1 MAIPFTIVTQIP
13 EAQQRLIDKGGAIP
27 AAGRQPHGGF
37 VDHVAGRPGL
47 DRRPPEDKD
56 EENFNPDGS
65 RKNRD
70 ERKPRFKVEL
80 LCRTFVGDNG
90 VRPLSNIV
98 FWESPDIVIE
108 GPSGDPDIATP
119 GQVNTVKVHVWNLGL
134 ADCWGAHVDLY
145 WCNPSVGINPAVA
158 NPIGSKVITLAAGQH
173 IAVSFDW
180 TPVLVNQGHEC
191 LVAQVYDPISDP
203 VVAPFNPVQDR
214 HIGQRNISVVELPA
228 GQTMNF
234 DFFSQNLAL
243 TQAAT
248 QLELQKLEGAALATL
263 ASALGRDVWT
273 AAGGGEVDMSR
284 PETIAERPH
293 PQSHALATGT
303 FRETLQNLPPTS
315 EARRVM
321 GVLQSS
327 VAPRKPRRDAEAV
340 STGSTVAP
348 ADLSEESGGQRDFAR
363 AVAPPGRTRIPLN
376 LAPGQHVRAAF
387 RATIPR
393 LAPSGAA
400 DVWRIVEYTA
410 GQITGGVTI
419 VVRAK

>member
-1 MAIPFTIVTQIP
+1 MTVLSITSRAGQASTGGHPGTRTRRTSIPT
-13 EAQQRLIDKGGAIP
+13 
-27 AAGRQPHGGF
+27 
-37 VDHVAGRPGL
+37 
-47 DRRPPEDKD
+47 DRERT
-56 EENFNPDGS
+56 G
-65 RKNRD
+65 D
-70 ERKPRFKVEL
+70 ERKPRYKVEL

-119 GQVNTVKVHVWNLGL
+119 GQVNKVKVHVWNLGL
-134 ADCWGAHVDLY
+134 ADCWAAHVDLY
-145 WCNPSVGINPAVA
+145 WCDPSVGINPAVA
-158 NPIGSKVITLAAGQH
+158 NPIGSKVVPLAAGQH
-173 IAVSFDW
+173 TAVSFDW
-180 TPVLVNQGHEC
+180 TPVVVNQGHEC

-243 TQAAT
+243 TNAAT
-248 QLELQKLEGAALATL
+248 ELELQKLEGAALATL

-273 AAGGGEVDMSR
+273 AAGGGEVDLSR
-284 PETIAERPH
+284 PETIPERPH
-293 PQSHALATGT
+293 PLSHALATGT
-303 FRETLQNLPPTS
+303 FRETLQDLPPTS

-327 VAPRKPRRDAEAV
+327 VAQRKPSSDGGAV
-340 STGSTVAP
+340 STSATVDST
-348 ADLSEESGGQRDFAR
+348 DRSREEGGEAELAW

-387 RATIPR
+387 RATLPR

-400 DVWRIVEYTA
+400 DVWRIVEHTA